1 MIWDDMFWGV
11 VIGCMILPIWANWL
25 SDDKIRLGQK
35 GIAEA
40 FIFGLLAGVS
50 CSIGLIIRGIE
61 TAGEIMLCVFTGI
74 AVLVVIVKS
83 IRGTLITKKEA
94 EED

>member
-1 MIWDDMFWGV
+1 MFWGA

-25 SDDKIRLGQK
+25 SNDKIRLGQK
-35 GIAEA
+35 GIGEA
-40 FIFGLLAGVS
+40 FIFGLLAGIGGSIAFIVQEWENHVDGIVL
-50 CSIGLIIRGIE
+50 CS
-61 TAGEIMLCVFTGI
+61 VTGV
-74 AVLVVIVKS
+74 ALLVVIVKS